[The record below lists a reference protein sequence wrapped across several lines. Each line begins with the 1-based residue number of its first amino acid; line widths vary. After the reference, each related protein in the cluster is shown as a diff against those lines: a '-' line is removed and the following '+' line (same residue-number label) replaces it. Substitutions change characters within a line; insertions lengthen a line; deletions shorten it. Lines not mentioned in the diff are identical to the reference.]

1 MLCPFKKLYYH
12 SVSYEIFQGHY
23 SVPSPWR
30 GFPNMKLDH
39 LSPFLSLPTEAEE
52 RKK

>member
-1 MLCPFKKLYYH
+1 MSLQKAVLSH

-39 LSPFLSLPTEAEE
+39 LSLFLSLPTEAEE